1 MMNVIHPA
9 KSCILKVWQQDDGI
23 YLKQEESLIR
33 ICPQTETAIRI
44 SYTDQEEFCQEQGK
58 EYKKPQKDLLWNW
71 LDRQNETIVATERVS
86 ISVDKTTGSVC
97 YMNGAGTVLGKERT
111 KESRMMEKFDI
122 YETCLLYTSPSPRD

>member
-58 EYKKPQKDLLWNW
+58 EYKKPQKDLFPKRLQN
-71 LDRQNETIVATERVS
+71 LRQILREMRRLVQ
-86 ISVDKTTGSVC
+86 
-97 YMNGAGTVLGKERT
+97 
-111 KESRMMEKFDI
+111 
-122 YETCLLYTSPSPRD
+122 TSS